1 MSVQRQDRYSTQKR
15 IAFGVYETFIS
26 CSPLTRTVPR
36 CLAHIINLA
45 TQALISTHSKSKHYN
60 PAEPDADLT
69 VGNGRDVVGLVRA
82 ISVKANHIQVPSP
95 VVTHR

>member
-1 MSVQRQDRYSTQKR
+1 VQRQDGYSTQKR
-15 IAFGVYETFIS
+15 IAFGVYGSTVS
-26 CSPLTRTVPR
+26 SSSLTRTVPR

-45 TQALISTHSKSKHYN
+45 TQALISTHSKSKHYD

-82 ISVKANHIQVPSP
+82 ISVKAS
-95 VVTHR
+95 